1 VSTTV
6 WHELENGS
14 YRADLPLWRR
24 LACAAQGPILDLG
37 AGTGRVALDLAA
49 RGHELVALDSDA
61 TLLATLRERSVKVRT
76 HVADARSFAIAER
89 FGLVLA
95 PMQLA
100 QILGGPSER
109 AAMLSRVREHLL
121 PGGSFAAALADPRE
135 ALVGDAA
142 APPLPDMLEREG
154 WVFSS
159 QPLTVREQGGSVV
172 IERRRQAV
180 APDGSLEHET
190 ARVALELLTPDELE
204 REARAAGLRP
214 VERYTIPESPD
225 HIGSEV
231 VVCRR

>member
-1 VSTTV
+1 MSAPV

-24 LACAAQGPILDLG
+24 LASTAQGPILDLG
-37 AGTGRVALDLAA
+37 AGAGRVALDLAA
-49 RGHELVALDSDA
+49 RGHELVALDSDP
-61 TLLATLRERSVKVRT
+61 TLLATLRERSAKVRT
-76 HVADARSFAIAER
+76 HVADARSFDLAER
-89 FGLVLA
+89 FALVLA

-109 AAMLSRVREHLL
+109 AAMLRRVREHLL

-135 ALVGDAA
+135 ALVGEAA
-142 APPLPDMLEREG
+142 APPLPDMLERGG

-159 QPLTVREQGGSVV
+159 QPLTVREQEGSVV

-180 APDGSLEHET
+180 APDGSLEQET
-190 ARVALELLTPDELE
+190 SLVALDLLSPDDLE
-204 REARAAGLRP
+204 REAQAAGLRP
-214 VERYTIPESPD
+214 AARHTIPESPD
-225 HIGSEV
+225 HIGSQV